1 MLSSTSCV
9 AQEHRQRNDCDIY
22 RDRNRQH
29 RQITQHACAHP
40 FSISIVVIHVEI
52 KGCTRNPIMES
63 EFHVEQFYLGPFSAF
78 SGETLSIS

>member
-1 MLSSTSCV
+1 MIAIFIATEIVNIVRSLSMLVPILSLSPSWC
-9 AQEHRQRNDCDIY
+9 
-22 RDRNRQH
+22 
-29 RQITQHACAHP
+29 
-40 FSISIVVIHVEI
+40 IHVEI